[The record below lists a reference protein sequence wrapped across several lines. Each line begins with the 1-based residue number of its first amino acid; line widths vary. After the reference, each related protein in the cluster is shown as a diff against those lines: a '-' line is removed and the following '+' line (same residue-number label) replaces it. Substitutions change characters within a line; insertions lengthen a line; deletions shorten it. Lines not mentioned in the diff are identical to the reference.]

1 MMTKKRLL
9 ILLLAT
15 LFAVGSKME
24 ANQNPLICDI
34 ETGVC
39 GTDSTEQD
47 NSNATNQ
54 SDKPVRVIYFTDP
67 ICSSCWGI
75 EPQLRK
81 LKLEYGEYIDI
92 EYRMGGLLPGWNY
105 RRGDGINSPKD
116 VAAHWD
122 EVSIYYDMPIDGD
135 VWLEN
140 PLASSY
146 PPSVAYKAAEMQ
158 DKNKAVKFMRIMREM
173 LFLEKKNITMWSEMT
188 AAAEESG
195 LEVEQFGHDYEHHAQ
210 GLFQEDLELKEKLRV
225 GGFPTLIIVNK
236 DGEERVIRGSKPYVV
251 YEGAVV
257 GLHETAQKKEYA
269 KDLNSLLDI
278 YPTLTAKEYSV
289 LSGKERNDAEQE
301 LKELVNSGELNQTET
316 KNGNLYYR

>member
-1 MMTKKRLL
+1 MA
-9 ILLLAT
+9 I
-15 LFAVGSKME
+15 LFAIGSKME
-24 ANQNPLICDI
+24 AKQNPLVCDL

-39 GTDSTEQD
+39 GTDSTEQE
-47 NSNATNQ
+47 NNTATN
-54 SDKPVRVIYFTDP
+54 STEKPVRIIYFTDP

-92 EYRMGGLLPGWNY
+92 EYRMGGLLPDWSF
-105 RRGDGINSPKD
+105 RRGDGINSPRD
-116 VAAHWD
+116 VAKHWD
-122 EVSIYYDMPIDGD
+122 EASIHYDMPIDGD

-158 DKNKAVKFMRIMREM
+158 GKDKAVKFMRIMREM
-173 LFLEKKNITMWSEMT
+173 LFLEKKNITMWSVMT
-188 AAAEESG
+188 AAANESG
-195 LEVEQFGHDYEHHAQ
+195 LDIEQFDHDYEYHAQ
-210 GLFQEDLELKEKLRV
+210 KLFLEDLAMKDKLKV
-225 GGFPTLIIVNK
+225 TGFPTMLMINK
-236 DGEERVIRGSKPYVV
+236 DGEEKVIRGSKPYVV

-257 GLHETAQKKEYA
+257 GLYETAQKNEYA

-289 LSGKERNDAEQE
+289 LSGKERNTAEQE
-301 LKELVNSGELNQTET
+301 LKDLVNSGELNQTKT

>member
-1 MMTKKRLL
+1 MIKKRLL

-15 LFAVGSKME
+15 LFAVGSKMK

-47 NSNATNQ
+47 NSKATNQ
-54 SDKPVRVIYFTDP
+54 SDKPVRIIYFTDP

-92 EYRMGGLLPGWNY
+92 EYRMGGLLPGWNF

-146 PPSVAYKAAEMQ
+146 PPSVAYKAADMQ

-195 LEVEQFGHDYEHHAQ
+195 LDVEQFGHDYEHHAQ

-257 GLHETAQKKEYA
+257 GLHDTAQKNEYA
-269 KDLNSLLDI
+269 KDLDSLLDT

-289 LSGKERNDAEQE
+289 LSGKERNAAEQE
-301 LKELVNSGELNQTET
+301 LKDLVRSGELNQTET